1 MRALGLSTIVLFAS
15 ALMIRAQS
23 KDAPIEPPLKDS
35 DRRHW
40 AFLKPARPEVPKVKN
55 AQSVR
60 NPIDAFIQAKREE
73 KGLSSTREA
82 DKLSL
87 LRRVSFDLTGL
98 PPTTAEIDAF
108 LNDKSPDAYE
118 RLVDR
123 LLASP
128 HYGERWAQHWLDLVR
143 YAETN
148 GYEGDSERPHAWH
161 YRDYVVKSFN
171 DDKPFDRFLTEQI
184 AGDELAAGKD
194 VRANSELWVA
204 SGMHRCGPM
213 HVISGNVDPE
223 VLRYE
228 VRTEM
233 VMGIGSAFLGLTM
246 NCARC
251 HDHKFDPISQ
261 ADYYRLEAFFATTKG
276 KDVDFSTPEERS
288 AVQTKILSTMA
299 KIAPLKTKVAM
310 LDAPYQAKIRELKKA
325 GLDQAMREA
334 LEVDAKKRTP
344 EQQKLAKDAE
354 TLLKVTWDE
363 IIAALSPEDRAKRT
377 ALREEQHALEAELPI
392 PPSQAWA
399 VADDGS
405 SKPTYI
411 LKRGELDKKG
421 AAVNSGFPRI
431 FNIAVGAS
439 GVNKTENKSSSPSK
453 LTRKDLAAW
462 LTSPDHPL
470 TARVFVNRL
479 WQHHFGKGIVRTPN
493 DFGTRG
499 ERPTHP
505 ELLDW
510 LATEFISSGWKV
522 KHMHRLMVLSTT
534 YCQSSRSSDLK
545 EAAGSREPQE
555 IDPDNRLL
563 WRMNRR
569 RLEGETIRDAVLTA
583 SGTLNRELGGP
594 MVRVELEPEVY
605 DLIFTEG
612 EPDGLWH
619 VTKDAKQHL
628 RRSIYLFAKRNVRQP
643 LLEAFDQPDTLTPC
657 GARAISTFAP
667 QALILMNG
675 PFTQAQSRAMAAQ
688 IMKQEKPDRWIE
700 EAYRRCFG
708 RLPREAERAIA
719 LEYLNEQTEAARD
732 RLRRKLKVAAPANL
746 PADADPAKA
755 AALADFC
762 LALFNANEFV
772 YVP

>member
-1 MRALGLSTIVLFAS
+1 MPRLGLSTIVLFAS
-15 ALMIRAQS
+15 ALIVRAQS
-23 KDAPIEPPLKDS
+23 KDAPIEPPLKES

-40 AFLKPARPEVPKVKN
+40 AFIKPARPEVPKVKGTQ
-55 AQSVR
+55 ATR
-60 NPIDAFIQAKREE
+60 NPIDAFIQSKRDE
-73 KGLSSTREA
+73 KGISSTREA
-82 DKLSL
+82 DKLTL
-87 LRRVSFDLTGL
+87 IRRVSFDLIGL
-98 PPTTAEIDAF
+98 PPTIAEIGAF
-108 LNDKSPDAYE
+108 LSDKGPDAYE

-171 DDKPFDRFLTEQI
+171 DDKPFNRFLTEQV
-184 AGDELAAGKD
+184 AGDELAAGRD

-204 SGMHRCGPM
+204 SGMHRCGPT

-223 VLRYE
+223 SLRYE

-261 ADYYRLEAFFATTKG
+261 ADYYRLEAFFATTRA

-288 AVQTKILSTMA
+288 AVQTKILATMA
-299 KIAPLKTKVAM
+299 KIAPLKTKVAA
-310 LDAPYQAKIRELKKA
+310 LDAPYQAKIRERKKA
-325 GLDQAMREA
+325 GLDRAMREA
-334 LEVDAKKRTP
+334 LEVEAGKRTP
-344 EQQKLAKDAE
+344 EQKQLAKDAE

-363 IIAALSPEDRAKRT
+363 TIAALTPEDRARRV

-405 SKPTYI
+405 AKPTHI
-411 LKRGELDKKG
+411 LRRGELEKKG
-421 AAVNSGFPRI
+421 AVVVSGFPRI
-431 FNIAVGAS
+431 FNVAIGSS
-439 GVNKTENKSSSPSK
+439 GSDTLENKSPSAAK

-462 LTSPDHPL
+462 LASPDHPL

-510 LATEFISSGWKV
+510 LATEFVSSGWKV
-522 KHMHRLMVLSTT
+522 KHMHKLMVLSTT
-534 YCQSSRSSDLK
+534 YRQSSRNSDLK
-545 EAAGSREPQE
+545 EAARDAQE
-555 IDPDNRLL
+555 VDPENRLV

-612 EPDGLWH
+612 EPDGLWQ

-675 PFTQAQSRAMAAQ
+675 PFTQAQSRSMAAQ
-688 IMKQEKPDRWIE
+688 IMKQEKEKPERWVE

-708 RLPREAERAIA
+708 RLPRDGERAIA
-719 LEYLNEQTEAARD
+719 LEYLASQTEAARD
-732 RLRRKLKVAAPANL
+732 RLKRKLKVAAPNDL
-746 PADADPAKA
+746 PADADVAKA